1 MCFIA
6 SAVFKFFG
14 SRSNVFD
21 LKSEIKKIMFEG
33 NRLRQISIDGG
44 LFTMIMANFSQ
55 FEKVVSNNYK
65 RYHVTILFILFQLNH
80 CRVNLTPTRLVS

>member
-1 MCFIA
+1 MVSGHLIMYFIA
-6 SAVFKFFG
+6 GVLTKFFS

-33 NRLRQISIDGG
+33 DLLRQISTDGG

-55 FEKVVSNNYK
+55 FEKLVRCDVSSY
-65 RYHVTILFILFQLNH
+65 
-80 CRVNLTPTRLVS
+80 